1 MKYRSQG
8 SAPSLNNGLVKV
20 APATIPEELE
30 LLEDELELLEDEFEL
45 LVELELEE
53 DELLDE
59 PVSVSDPPQA
69 VNTNRKP
76 VINIFFILSP
86 AE

>member
-1 MKYRSQG
+1 
-8 SAPSLNNGLVKV
+8 VKV

-30 LLEDELELLEDEFEL
+30 LLDDELELLELLEEELELLEDEFEL
-45 LVELELEE
+45 VDELELEE

-59 PVSVSDPPQA
+59 LVVSVLDPPQA

-76 VINIFFILSP
+76 VIKIFFILSP

>member
-1 MKYRSQG
+1 
-8 SAPSLNNGLVKV
+8 VKV

-30 LLEDELELLEDEFEL
+30 LLDDELELLELLEPLEEELELLEDEFEL
-45 LVELELEE
+45 VDELELEE

-59 PVSVSDPPQA
+59 LVVSVLDPPQA

-76 VINIFFILSP
+76 VIKIFFILSP